1 MPTWLMNSVATL
13 GFFAQHTLPSE
24 EYLLVHCHPPN
35 VRKPVPTPVGF
46 LDTQKGVL
54 SRLYFSDGCK
64 NHSTSIG
71 VISSV
76 HIVSSPVMNFW

>member
-1 MPTWLMNSVATL
+1 M
-13 GFFAQHTLPSE
+13 HR
-24 EYLLVHCHPPN
+24 HPPN
-35 VRKPVPTPVGF
+35 VRTHVSTPLGF

-54 SRLYFSDGCK
+54 SRLSFYDDWK

-71 VISSV
+71 VMLSV